1 MDSIQIT
8 SVNYNNQTG
17 QITFYSEDDPATP
30 INLGSHTI
38 PYTRTDVDIYGTYE
52 LNFAAYSK
60 VCTVSITSYEAGIS
74 SLVSS
79 DTLV

>member
-1 MDSIQIT
+1 MSSIEIT

-17 QITFYSEDDPATP
+17 QITFYSEDAPTTP
-30 INLGSHTI
+30 VDLGSHTI
-38 PYTRTDVDIYGTYE
+38 PYTRTGVDIYGTYE

-60 VCTVSITSYEAGIS
+60 VCSVSLTSYDAGIS